1 VKAMDV
7 IAFDVMHCWCQ
18 GGVWDI
24 ELGAFMEK
32 LSKHG
37 HGGRQLHEYLQLFM
51 WPKAYASGRDICKGS
66 VYERAVPKDVKP
78 NGSASELMSAGHV
91 VRKYVEDVVMPTGL
105 HPAHV
110 ESILR
115 CIDVLDL
122 LSQVITGRVTPAML
136 ADAMAIHYKAH
147 VIAYGYTLFV
157 PKHHYMLHIPAQLD
171 SGLVLCA
178 RKVAQKS

>member
-1 VKAMDV
+1 MSCIVAARAV
-7 IAFDVMHCWCQ
+7 YRTSNW
-18 GGVWDI
+18 G
-24 ELGAFMEK
+24 

-78 NGSASELMSAGHV
+78 NGSASEFMSASPV

-122 LSQVITGRVTPAML
+122 LSQVITGRVTTAAPAASAL
-136 ADAMAIHYKAH
+136 QRNHCCNGGTGCISPSKHYPEYRAH
-147 VIAYGYTLFV
+147 NQRN
-157 PKHHYMLHIPAQLD
+157 H
-171 SGLVLCA
+171 
-178 RKVAQKS
+178 

>member
-1 VKAMDV
+1 MD
-7 IAFDVMHCWCQ
+7 
-18 GGVWDI
+18 
-24 ELGAFMEK
+24 K
-32 LSKHG
+32 
-37 HGGRQLHEYLQLFM
+37 YLKIFK

-66 VYERAVPKDVKP
+66 NYERADPKDVKP
-78 NGSASELMSAGHV
+78 NGSASEMMSAGPV
-91 VRKYVEDVVMPTGL
+91 VRKWVEDVVRPTRL

-110 ESILR
+110 KSILR